1 MFELTGIERRYAD
14 DVVVSVPSWRA
25 EAGEQWL
32 LAGPSGSGK
41 STILHLLAG
50 LTRPSAGRVVVAD
63 TDLATLRAG
72 ALDRWRGRTV
82 GFVPQRLHL
91 VAALDV
97 RDNLRLA
104 QSFAEVAHDDAR
116 IRALLEALQ
125 IGDLERRYPRE
136 LSHGQA
142 QRVAV
147 ARAVVNRPQLLLADE
162 PTASLDDAHAAMALE
177 LLRTQAIGVGA
188 TLVVASH
195 DARVRAALPRTYAL
209 QPHATAVPVTTA

>member
-1 MFELTGIERRYAD
+1 MTGIERRYAD
-14 DVVVSVPSWRA
+14 DAVVAVPAWRA

-32 LAGPSGSGK
+32 LAGVSGSGK
-41 STILHLLAG
+41 STVLHILAG
-50 LTRPSAGRVVVAD
+50 LTRPTRGRVVVAH
-63 TDLATLRAG
+63 TDLAELHAG
-72 ALDRWRGRTV
+72 ALDRWRGRSI

-91 VAALDV
+91 VSALDV

-104 QSFAEVAHDDAR
+104 QAFAGTAHDDAR
-116 IRALLEALQ
+116 IAALLEALQ
-125 IGDLERRYPRE
+125 IGELGGRFPRE

-147 ARAVVNRPQLLLADE
+147 ARAVINRPQLLLADE

-177 LLRTQAIGVGA
+177 LLRTQAVGVGA

-195 DARVRAALPRTYAL
+195 DARVRAALPRTYTLEAH
-209 QPHATAVPVTTA
+209 PAATAALA

>member
-1 MFELTGIERRYAD
+1 VFELTEVERRYAD
-14 DVVVSVPSWRA
+14 DAVVTVPAWRT

-32 LAGPSGSGK
+32 LAGMSGSGK
-41 STILHLLAG
+41 STILHILAG
-50 LTRPSAGRVVVAD
+50 LTRPTRGRVVVGGK
-63 TDLATLRAG
+63 DLSDLHAG
-72 ALDRWRGRTV
+72 ALDRWRGHTV

-104 QSFAEVAHDDAR
+104 QAFAGGARDDAR
-116 IRALLEALQ
+116 ITQLLEALQ
-125 IGDLERRYPRE
+125 IRELAGRYPRE

-147 ARAVVNRPQLLLADE
+147 ARAVINRPQLLLADE

-177 LLRTQAIGVGA
+177 LLRMQAVGVGA

-209 QPHATAVPVTTA
+209 PAPAMTPVAD